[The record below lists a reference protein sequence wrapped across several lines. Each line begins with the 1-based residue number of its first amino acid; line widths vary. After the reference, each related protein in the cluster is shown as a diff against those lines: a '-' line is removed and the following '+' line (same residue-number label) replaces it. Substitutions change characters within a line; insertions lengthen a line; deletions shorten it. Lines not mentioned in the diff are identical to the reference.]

1 MTPNTCSH
9 LDAYS
14 ETGRTLGGH
23 RELLCDDCGARFV
36 SRLAPEGTTRVGI
49 VERERRGFA
58 YVRFGNPR
66 GESAVYSMRIEP
78 RKVAQ

>member
-1 MTPNTCSH
+1 MNAPRCAH

-23 RELLCDDCGARFV
+23 RELLCDECGARFV
-36 SRLAPEGTTRVGI
+36 SLVHKGAGI

-58 YVRFGNPR
+58 LVRFGDPR
-66 GESAVYSMRIEP
+66 GDSTVYSMRIEGK
-78 RKVAQ
+78 R